1 MKNAYFLL
9 LCCLIYTVGLNAQT
23 PKPIRIE
30 PQPNQALRLS
40 WPARS
45 APQLIYQISLSK
57 DGKELWKK
65 QTPDTTL
72 LFTEANKVLQSAQVY
87 QLSVTALDVLTGK
100 QELVVANQNWQ
111 APAQCTTPTGT
122 SLQGDGPA
130 ALLLNWEKK
139 DAYQYQVRHRVFDA
153 QGGGHGPWRVSGLL
167 NKGQLSIPQ
176 LQAGSM
182 YQVQVQRNCVWGQ
195 SEWADAGV
203 MSVAALPTTASIQA
217 ANQCSGADVP
227 LSELC
232 PWLMQVELHQ
242 SAATELKLRWPKV
255 PGNWLA
261 NGATLTLGLRYRAQ
275 GSSTW
280 TTKSVTWSELCEQ
293 LYSIPGLAP
302 CTTYDIELQA
312 SHTLGGNT
320 NQCVWSALLPAK
332 TTCNGNPEE
341 SGPIFTETPTNLIL
355 SCGERIPET
364 RPKVTD
370 ICNGLSLTFT
380 DKTTYPGNSECGKLV
395 ERTWIATDECGKSN
409 THVQYIRYED
419 KEAPRFV
426 TVPENATLPFGG
438 PLPEE
443 NPTATDNCLPEQV
456 AITLDIQKTTQT
468 NQEIVVKTWT
478 ATDACGNTTQATQTI
493 IFQKEP
499 DAIPPVELDYECGEE
514 AALKTPIP
522 NPLATAKEGE
532 VIYAY
537 GMPVRLSEVSG
548 GGGNFSGKGLMTLPF
563 GLKQVFVEFTNVTID
578 AERWIVN
585 GNVNAVPSPNFELPK
600 TDPIGGNRPMCVP
613 PPQEAGFDKN
623 GISRATGLPQDEHGF
638 DVNGEYTKE
647 PPYPGYQPGDPYTPD
662 YDPNGFDADGN
673 HVVTK
678 SKYNED
684 GCSQEGVDKDGN
696 QCNPKSEK
704 PYYWLTSGPAG
715 EPTEAGI
722 ALANTFKGHLRPEID
737 RALRVL
743 DSLNQIAIQAK
754 ALECNGLRAEIRTLA
769 SGTAITDTAQ
779 IFGIQGEYLSE
790 GMHSRFSA
798 KPQEMTIT
806 LAGRPQGLTYLENKH
821 VKLYECDEAW
831 QRIVDVSTIIQRL
844 RESVRLDELV
854 TQLLETLRR
863 LPAAEAEKIKTWQ
876 AFRAWVEAEVKKIVD
891 SRKVAPRSFGY
902 LEQPAAPWDYAPA
915 PRKVIPDYLLSRAPY
930 PLEASLVPN
939 FSMSGP
945 ELRRQQMEFE
955 FQQGFATIAGMDR
968 AYYLDAIDEA
978 RVLAGV
984 EGQDEETLL
993 PITIEKTIGGVGFKV
1008 LIDKIT
1014 VGPTGAS
1021 ADFYAVFPVP
1031 GSDSKLA
1038 FKATGVNFGPW
1049 GAAAETKLSLA
1060 TDIYVPIGNA
1070 MRLVLEGN
1078 DDTYVKFD
1086 CEGFAGLNI
1095 SSYIEI
1101 CRDYLVPL
1109 NPTTLEPLPNPERI
1123 KIPIN
1128 TFMASW
1134 DDFFFGV
1141 SVPPFAVAGALDY
1154 KFKVTDAFL
1163 DLSDTKAI
1171 ENMEVPENY
1180 PSAVLSDA
1188 NMSKLW
1194 KGFYLRTINCT
1205 MPKGLGGN
1213 GSTPLVI
1220 DGHDLII
1227 DDNGFTGTVAVTTP
1241 VLTLE
1246 QGNLGGW
1253 NFSIDKI
1260 SVSFIANRL
1269 TGGSMQGLVNVP
1281 LFGGPTLNPADCF
1294 EYVAAISAKDYR
1306 FSIKVPEGDRDA
1318 DIWKAKVK
1326 LHAGSKIDISAE
1338 ADGTFYAIAT
1348 LNADVTVGA
1357 TGSTGDT
1364 PIKLPQM
1371 SFKGLQVANK
1381 APYFSPGQWSLSAGD
1396 SKANLGGFAL
1406 TVATPRMVAAAAA
1419 DEAALAIGITVTVSD
1434 EAKLSATGG
1443 LRLIGKL
1450 NTDGGRQRWVYDRL
1464 EVDKLGISGSFPGV
1478 EHLKGSVEFYRNH
1491 DVYGKGFRGAVD
1503 VKFSAVEVQ
1512 VKAVAQF
1519 GRMDSYGYF
1528 LVDALAT
1535 FSPGIPAGPI
1545 NINGFGGGVYYHMAR
1560 PDASPGLGT
1569 PPAEIG
1575 DIGTSL
1581 SGITYT
1587 PDVNRGL
1594 GFKATVVFSAQKENV
1609 FNANATLEVAFN
1621 SKEGG
1626 GGLASI
1632 WFYGTAQFMNPV
1644 DLNILPDA
1652 AGAKNIQTGGTLS
1665 KPVSPAP
1672 ICGLI
1677 SMQYNFNAKIF
1688 HADLEVFITSPGL
1701 IGQGKAEIHFEPGK
1715 WYINIGK
1722 PSSRISLSM
1731 KAGLS
1736 NLDISA
1742 YLCAGT
1748 ELEPMPPPPANV
1760 TQILGGGN
1768 YGLSASTRS
1777 GGGGFAFGASLSM
1790 GTRVDAG
1797 IVFLALNADLGFDV
1811 MIQDKGNST
1820 CVGQTGK
1827 IGINGWYASGQVYAA
1842 MTVKGGVKFGRK
1854 QFNVIDI
1861 SVAALLQ
1868 GEMPNPFFA
1877 RGVVGGQFRILGG
1890 LVKGK
1895 FNAKFT
1901 LGEKCELVEG
1911 ESEQTAYEI
1920 IQSINP
1926 GQGEKGVSVAQ
1937 KPQIVFAVPVNTISY
1952 FVDENGE
1959 EIKLD
1964 VKLEK
1969 AALTLEDDRE
1979 IYTFQR
1985 FSADKQTLELDP
1997 GDMLPPNKV
2006 LKIKLRLM
2014 VGELGQTLELVEKTV
2029 TFTTGDALREIPSNN
2044 IALSYP
2050 LLNMAHFHPEE
2061 WRKQEGFIQLRS
2073 GQPDLL
2079 FNLPSGQKLEMVLL
2093 QGSAE
2098 VQRMAATYDP
2108 IAKKLSFPLPAAAL
2122 QNGKPYNLKLT
2133 INGGEKSGQAL
2144 CNLSFKTSVYRRF
2157 EDKLFD
2163 FAETQNVSILG
2174 ETVSICG
2181 KMNELF
2187 EAAEVTNTQHPSLIL
2202 VTGDLENTE
2211 WYLQFLHGF
2220 YDQAHPYLEP
2230 SPARQTDG
2238 RLPLDAV
2245 QLTTGA
2251 CVIYDVFNEVVKDY
2265 NLALAKIT
2273 GKQNLTEITP
2283 AETPGNG
2290 DNPTGPGGVNE
2301 EDAGGYD
2308 ITAFDPH
2315 PIPGVYPIKVSY
2327 RLPDGTITTIGKIIF
2342 SKQ

>member
-1 MKNAYFLL
+1 V
-9 LCCLIYTVGLNAQT
+9 VGVSAQT

-30 PQPNQALRLS
+30 PQPNQNLRLS
-40 WPARS
+40 WPSRS
-45 APQLIYQISLSK
+45 APQLIYQISFSK

-100 QELVVANQNWQ
+100 QEVLVANQNWQ
-111 APAQCTTPTGT
+111 APAVCAMPTGL
-122 SLQGDGPA
+122 SLQSDGPA
-130 ALLLNWEKK
+130 ALLINWDKR

-153 QGGGHGPWRVSGLL
+153 QGGGRSPWRVSGLL
-167 NKGQLSIPQ
+167 NKGQLSLPQ
-176 LQAGSM
+176 LLPGST

-203 MSVAALPTTASIQA
+203 MTVAALPTTASMLTE
-217 ANQCSGADVP
+217 NLCSGAEVP
-227 LSELC
+227 LAELC
-232 PWLMQVELHQ
+232 PWLMQVDLHQ
-242 SAATELKLRWPKV
+242 SSADQITLHWPKV
-255 PGNWLA
+255 PANWIA
-261 NGATLTLGLRYRAQ
+261 NGATLTLGLRYRVQ
-275 GSSTW
+275 GSGTW
-280 TTKSVTWSELCEQ
+280 TTKNVALAELCEQ
-293 LYSIPGLAP
+293 LYSLPGLTP
-302 CTTYDIELQA
+302 CTTYEIELQA

-341 SGPIFTETPTNLIL
+341 SGPIWVETPPNLIL
-355 SCGERIPET
+355 NCGERIPET
-364 RPKVTD
+364 RPTVTD
-370 ICNGLSLTFT
+370 LCNGLSLTFA
-380 DKTTYPGNSECGKLV
+380 DKTTYPDNNECSKLI
-395 ERTWIATDECGKSN
+395 ERTWIAIDDCGKSN
-409 THVQYIRYED
+409 THIQNIRYED
-419 KEAPRFV
+419 KEAPRFI
-426 TVPENATLPFGG
+426 TVPQNATLPFGG
-438 PLPEE
+438 PIPEE
-443 NPTATDNCLPEQV
+443 NPTVTDNCEPGKVVLSLAV
-456 AITLDIQKTTQT
+456 QKTIQP
-468 NQEIVVKTWT
+468 NQEVVVKTWT
-478 ATDACGNTTQATQTI
+478 ATDACGNTNQATQTI

-499 DAIPPVELDYECGEE
+499 EAIPPVELDYECGVPDDP
-514 AALKTPIP
+514 KPPIS
-522 NPLATAKEGE
+522 NPLPTAKEGE
-532 VIYAY
+532 VVYAY
-537 GMPVRLSEVSG
+537 GLPIRLSQVSG

-563 GLKQVFVEFTNVTID
+563 GKKQVFVEFANVSID

-585 GNVNAVPSPNFELPK
+585 GNVSAVPSPNFELPQ
-600 TDPIGGNRPMCVP
+600 TDPIGSNRPMCVP
-613 PPQEAGFDKN
+613 PPREVGFDKN
-623 GISRATGLPQDEHGF
+623 GISRATGLRYDEHGF
-638 DVNGEYTKE
+638 DVNSDYTKD
-647 PPYPGYQPGDPYTPD
+647 PPYPGYQSGDPYTPD

-673 HVVTK
+673 HVVTQ

-696 QCNPKSEK
+696 KCNPSKGK

-722 ALANTFKGHLRPEID
+722 AVANTYKGHLRPEVD

-743 DSLNQIAIQAK
+743 DSLNQIQIQAK

-769 SGTAITDTAQ
+769 GGTAISDTAQ

-790 GMHSRFSA
+790 GMHSRFST
-798 KPQEMTIT
+798 KPKEMMIS

-821 VKLYECDEAW
+821 VKLYECDESW
-831 QRIVDVSTIIQRL
+831 QRLIDVSTIIQRL

-863 LPAAEAEKIKTWQ
+863 LPSAEADKIKTWE

-891 SRKVAPRSFGY
+891 SRKVATSSFGY
-902 LEQPAAPWDYAPA
+902 LEQPVAPWNYTPA
-915 PRKVIPDYLLSRAPY
+915 PRKTIPDYLLSRAPY

-939 FSMSGP
+939 FSLSGP
-945 ELRRQQMEFE
+945 ELRKQQMAFE

-984 EGQDEETLL
+984 EGEDEETLL
-993 PITIEKTIGGVGFKV
+993 PITIEKTLGGVSFKV

-1060 TDIYVPIGNA
+1060 NDIYVPIGNA

-1086 CEGFAGLNI
+1086 CEGFSGMNVSA
-1095 SSYIEI
+1095 YIEI

-1109 NPTTLEPLPNPERI
+1109 NSSTLEPLPAPERI
-1123 KIPIN
+1123 KINID
-1128 TFMASW
+1128 TWMASW

-1141 SVPPFAVAGALDY
+1141 NIPAFAIAGAEDY
-1154 KFKVTDAFL
+1154 KFGQTTAFL
-1163 DLSDTKAI
+1163 DLSDTRAVD
-1171 ENMEVPENY
+1171 NMEPPKNY
-1180 PSAVLSDA
+1180 PSAVLGDA
-1188 NMSKLW
+1188 STAKLW
-1194 KGFYLRTINCT
+1194 KGLYIEEISCT

-1213 GSTPLVI
+1213 GNTPLVI
-1220 DGHDLII
+1220 QGYDLII
-1227 DDNGFTGTVAVTTP
+1227 DDNGFTGTVGVTTP
-1241 VLTLE
+1241 ILTLE

-1260 SVSFIANRL
+1260 SVSFVANRL
-1269 TGGSMQGLVNVP
+1269 TGGAMQGLVNVP

-1294 EYVAAISAKDYR
+1294 EYVAAITAKDYR

-1326 LHAGSKIDISAE
+1326 LHAGSKIDISSE

-1348 LNADVTVGA
+1348 LNADVTIGA
-1357 TGSTGDT
+1357 AGSTGDT
-1364 PIKLPQM
+1364 PLNLPQM

-1396 SKANLGGFAL
+1396 SKANLGGFSL
-1406 TVATPRMVAAAAA
+1406 VVTTPRMVAGASA

-1434 EAKLSATGG
+1434 DAKISATGA

-1450 NTDGGRQRWVYDRL
+1450 NTTGDRQRWVYNRL

-1491 DVYGKGFRGAVD
+1491 TTYGKGFRGAVD

-1560 PDASPGLGT
+1560 PDASPGLGAT
-1569 PPAEIG
+1569 PAGIG

-1587 PDVNRGL
+1587 PDVGRGL

-1688 HADLEVFITSPGL
+1688 HADVEVFVTSPGL
-1701 IGQGKAEIHFEPGK
+1701 TGQGKAEIHFEPGK
-1715 WYINIGK
+1715 WYIYIGK
-1722 PSSRISLSM
+1722 PDPESRVNLKM
-1731 KAGLS
+1731 KAGPTFI
-1736 NLDISA
+1736 DIGA
-1742 YLCAGT
+1742 YLNAGT
-1748 ELEPMPPPPANV
+1748 VLEPMPPLPANV
-1760 TQILGGGN
+1760 TQILGGGP
-1768 YGLSASTRS
+1768 YGLSANTRN
-1777 GGGGFAFGASLSM
+1777 GGGGFAFGASLSL
-1790 GTRVDAG
+1790 GTSVDAG
-1797 IVFLALNADLGFDV
+1797 IVFLSMQADLGFDV

-1854 QFNVIDI
+1854 RFNVIDV

-1877 RGVVGGQFRILGG
+1877 RGAVGGEFRILGG

-1901 LGEKCELVEG
+1901 LGEKCELAEG

-1937 KPQIVFAVPVNTISY
+1937 KPEIVFAVPVNTISY
-1952 FVDENGE
+1952 FVDENGA

-1985 FSADKQTLELDP
+1985 FSADKKTLELDP
-1997 GDMLPPNKV
+1997 GDMLPPNKT

-2029 TFTTGDALREIPSNN
+2029 TFTTGDALKEIPTNN

-2050 LLNMAHFHPEE
+2050 LLNMAYFHPEE

-2133 INGGEKSGQAL
+2133 ISGGEKTDQAL
-2144 CNLSFKTSVYRRF
+2144 CNLNFKTSVYRRF
-2157 EDKLFD
+2157 ADKLFD
-2163 FAETQNVSILG
+2163 FAETQNVSNQG

-2202 VTGDLENTE
+2202 ATGELENTE

-2220 YDQAHPYLEP
+2220 YDRAQPYLQS

-2245 QLTTGA
+2245 RLTTGA
-2251 CVIYDVFNEVVKDY
+2251 CVIYDVFNEIVKDY
-2265 NLALAKIT
+2265 ELVLAKIT
-2273 GKQNLTEITP
+2273 GMQNLEAVGP
-2283 AETPGNG
+2283 EPSGGNG
-2290 DNPTGPGGVNE
+2290 GNPNNGPGGVSE
-2301 EDAGGYD
+2301 DDAGGYE

-2315 PIPGVYPIKVSY
+2315 PIPGVYTIKISY
-2327 RLPDGTITTIGKIIF
+2327 RLPDGTITTIGKISF

>member
-1 MKNAYFLL
+1 MKNAYLLL

-30 PQPNQALRLS
+30 PQPNQGLRLS

-45 APQLIYQISLSK
+45 AQQLIYQISLSK
-57 DGKELWKK
+57 DGKEVWKK

-87 QLSVTALDVLTGK
+87 QLSVTALNVLTGK
-100 QELVVANQNWQ
+100 QEVVVANQNWQ

-167 NKGQLSIPQ
+167 NKGQLSISQ
-176 LQAGSM
+176 LQPGSM

-203 MSVAALPTTASIQA
+203 ATVAAAPSLSSIQA
-217 ANQCSGADVP
+217 ENRCSGAEVP
-227 LSELC
+227 LAELC

-242 SAATELKLRWPKV
+242 SAETALKLRWPKV
-255 PGNWLA
+255 PANWTA

-280 TTKSVTWSELCEQ
+280 TTQSVALSELCEQ
-293 LYSIPGLAP
+293 LYNIPGLVP
-302 CTTYDIELQA
+302 CTTYEIELQA

-320 NQCVWSALLPAK
+320 NQCVWSALLPVK
-332 TTCNGNPEE
+332 TTCNSDPGK
-341 SGPIFTETPTNLIL
+341 SGPIFTETPANLLL

-370 ICNGLSLTFT
+370 ICSGLALTFA
-380 DKTTYPGNSECGKLV
+380 DKTSYPGNSECGKLV
-395 ERTWIATDECGKSN
+395 ERTWIATDDCGKSN
-409 THVQYIRYED
+409 THIQYIRYED
-419 KEAPRFV
+419 KVPPRFI

-438 PLPEE
+438 PIPEE

-456 AITLDIQKTTQT
+456 AITLAVQKTTQT
-468 NQEIVVKTWT
+468 DQEVVVKTWT

-499 DAIPPVELDYECGEE
+499 EAIPPVELDYECGEV

-522 NPLATAKEGE
+522 NPLPTAKEGE
-532 VIYAY
+532 VVYAY
-537 GMPVRLSEVSG
+537 GMPVRLSQVSG
-548 GGGNFSGKGLMTLPF
+548 GGGNFSGTGLMTLPF
-563 GLKQVFVEFTNVTID
+563 GGKQVFVEFANVTID

-585 GNVNAVPSPNFELPK
+585 GNVSAVPSPNFELPK
-600 TDPIGGNRPMCVP
+600 IDPIGGNRPMCVAP
-613 PPQEAGFDKN
+613 PREAGFDKN
-623 GISRATGLPQDEHGF
+623 GISRATGLRQDEHGF
-638 DVNGEYTKE
+638 DVDGEYTKE

-678 SKYNED
+678 GKYNED

-722 ALANTFKGHLRPEID
+722 AVANTYKGHLRSEID

-743 DSLNQIAIQAK
+743 DSLNQIAVQAK
-754 ALECNGLRAEIRTLA
+754 ALECNGLRAEMRTLA

-790 GMHSRFSA
+790 GMHGRFSA
-798 KPQEMTIT
+798 KPKEMTIT

-863 LPAAEAEKIKTWQ
+863 LPAAEAEKIKTWE

-902 LEQPAAPWDYAPA
+902 LEQPAAPWDYPVA
-915 PRKVIPDYLLSRAPY
+915 PRKIIPDYLLSRAPY

-978 RVLAGV
+978 RVLAGLDA
-984 EGQDEETLL
+984 QDEETLL
-993 PITIEKTIGGVGFKV
+993 PITIEKTLGGVTFKV

-1060 TDIYVPIGNA
+1060 NDIYVPIGNA

-1086 CEGFAGLNI
+1086 CEGFSGMNVSA
-1095 SSYIEI
+1095 YIEI

-1109 NPTTLEPLPNPERI
+1109 NPTTLEPLPAPERI

-1134 DDFFFGV
+1134 DDFFFGI
-1141 SVPPFAVAGALDY
+1141 SVPPFAVAGAENY

-1180 PSAVLSDA
+1180 PSAVLNDA
-1188 NMSKLW
+1188 SMAKLW

-1213 GSTPLVI
+1213 GNTPLVI

-1241 VLTLE
+1241 ILTLE
-1246 QGNLGGW
+1246 QGSLGGW

-1260 SVSFIANRL
+1260 SVSFVANRL
-1269 TGGSMQGLVNVP
+1269 TGGAMQGLVNVP

-1326 LHAGSKIDISAE
+1326 LHAGSKIDISSE

-1348 LNADVTVGA
+1348 LNADVIIGGA
-1357 TGSTGDT
+1357 GSTGDT
-1364 PIKLPQM
+1364 PLKLPQM

-1381 APYFSPGQWSLSAGD
+1381 APYFSPGQWSLSGGD
-1396 SKANLGGFAL
+1396 SKANLAGFSLAV
-1406 TVATPRMVAAAAA
+1406 TTPRMVAGASAN
-1419 DEAALAIGITVTVSD
+1419 EAALAIGITVTVSN
-1434 EAKLSATGG
+1434 EAKISATGG
-1443 LRLIGKL
+1443 LRLVGKL

-1491 DVYGKGFRGAVD
+1491 STYGKGFRGAVD
-1503 VKFSAVEVQ
+1503 VKFSAVDVQ

-1519 GRMDSYGYF
+1519 GQMSSYEYF

-1535 FSPGIPAGPI
+1535 FSPGFPAGPI

-1569 PPAEIG
+1569 PPAGIG
-1575 DIGTSL
+1575 DIGASL

-1587 PDVNRGL
+1587 PDAGRGL

-1652 AGAKNIQTGGTLS
+1652 AGAQKIQTGVGGLT
-1665 KPVSPAP
+1665 KPASPAP

-1736 NLDISA
+1736 NLNISA

-1777 GGGGFAFGASLSM
+1777 GGGGYAFGASLSL
-1790 GTRVDAG
+1790 GTDINLG
-1797 IVFLALNADLGFDV
+1797 IVFLALKADLGFDV

-1820 CVGQTGK
+1820 CAGQTGK

-1854 QFNVIDI
+1854 KFNVIDV

-1877 RGVVGGQFRILGG
+1877 RGVVGGEYRILGG
-1890 LVKGK
+1890 LAKGK

-1901 LGEKCELVEG
+1901 LGEQCEIVGGETNQDAFEVVE
-1911 ESEQTAYEI
+1911 
-1920 IQSINP
+1920 SIEP
-1926 GQGEKGVSVAQ
+1926 SQGQKDVSVAQ
-1937 KPQIVFAVPVNTISY
+1937 KPSISFVVPVNAITE
-1952 FVDENGE
+1952 FVDQEGQS
-1959 EIKLD
+1959 IKLRVD
-1964 VKLEK
+1964 LEK

-1985 FSADKQTLELDP
+1985 FSAGGKNLVLDP
-1997 GDMLPPNKV
+1997 GDMLPANKT
-2006 LKIKLRLM
+2006 LKIKLRLR
-2014 VGELGQTLELVEKTV
+2014 VGELGETPEIVEKTV
-2029 TFTTGDALREIPSNN
+2029 TFTTGAPLKEVPANN

-2050 LLNMAHFHPEE
+2050 VVGMQHFHAAE
-2061 WRKQEGFIQLRS
+2061 WVKQEGFIQLRS

-2093 QGSAE
+2093 KGSAE
-2098 VQRMAATYDP
+2098 LRRMPAAYDP
-2108 IAKKLSFPLPAAAL
+2108 IAKKISFPLAADAFQGGQAYAL
-2122 QNGKPYNLKLT
+2122 QLVLS
-2133 INGGEKSGQAL
+2133 GGEKPQVLS
-2144 CNLSFKTSVYRRF
+2144 NLSFKSSVYSRF
-2157 EDKLFD
+2157 ADKLTNMAD
-2163 FAETQNVSILG
+2163 TRRVNIIG
-2174 ETVSICG
+2174 KGITICTAI
-2181 KMNELF
+2181 NELF
-2187 EAAEVTNTQHPSLIL
+2187 DAVDLGNNGENGAIGVRA
-2202 VTGDLENTE
+2202 DLENTA
-2211 WYLQFLHGF
+2211 WFSSTLNTFYTNYFDPNKATDTRKKLGF
-2220 YDQAHPYLEP
+2220 PPIYA
-2230 SPARQTDG
+2230 T
-2238 RLPLDAV
+2238 RLASNAC
-2245 QLTTGA
+2245 LT
-2251 CVIYDVFNEVVKDY
+2251 YDVFEQVQQDFDATNG
-2265 NLALAKIT
+2265 ALTQTDNQSTIST
-2273 GKQNLTEITP
+2273 GKEP
-2283 AETPGNG
+2283 AEENKGLSRLSPNPPSGNY
-2290 DNPTGPGGVNE
+2290 NIRLE
-2301 EDAGGYD
+2301 
-2308 ITAFDPH
+2308 
-2315 PIPGVYPIKVSY
+2315 Y
-2327 RLPDGTITTIGKIIF
+2327 RLPDGTITTIGKLGF
-2342 SKQ
+2342 PYNSPQN